1 MSDRR
6 RFWSTY
12 QLRKALL
19 PDRGMAEAEG
29 LAAGTGLLTGDVART
44 TPVAVAPCP
53 DGHRPWGGGVL
64 ALGAR
69 AAGGP
74 SPWCGPAWPSRG
86 RGGPGR
92 HRR

>member
-6 RFWSTY
+6 RFWNAN
-12 QLRKALL
+12 QWRKALL

-44 TPVAVAPCP
+44 TPVAVVPCP
-53 DGHRPWGGGVL
+53 ECHRPSEVVVIDLVAQQTSRACPSCGYRWTSAERVVL
-64 ALGAR
+64 E
-69 AAGGP
+69 
-74 SPWCGPAWPSRG
+74 
-86 RGGPGR
+86 R